1 MRRIVKYPRSVH
13 YSEIKIPPQ
22 WHQWLRHTRQDA
34 PSIAEQ
40 EQDVV
45 RRENL
50 KILAAQA
57 DARWAAKAS
66 FLDHPGQARG
76 QALPATEEVGVRDLA
91 DGKPG
96 HTVQGTDTKV
106 GSGMAGGQ
114 KGEQAGT
121 TEVPG
126 REQHRLNERVVTD
139 DKPKQ
144 KKFKEDPWKKA
155 RGGPSE
161 EWQPEAWDGNI
172 APTKRR

>member
-1 MRRIVKYPRSVH
+1 
-13 YSEIKIPPQ
+13 
-22 WHQWLRHTRQDA
+22 
-34 PSIAEQ
+34 
-40 EQDVV
+40 VV

-57 DARWAAKAS
+57 DARWAAKPS
-66 FLDHPGQARG
+66 LLDHPGQARG
-76 QALPATEEVGVRDLA
+76 QPLPATEEVGVRDLA

-96 HTVQGTDTKV
+96 HTVQEGVDTKI

-114 KGEQAGT
+114 EGEQTGT
-121 TEVPG
+121 TQVPG
-126 REQHRLNERVVTD
+126 REQHRLNERVAD

-161 EWQPEAWDGNI
+161 EWQPEAWDGSI